1 MRIAGN
7 EVSYPRERMDQTMNS
22 KITNIKR
29 KRTRAARVPPVDL
42 ERIASGVRLILEG
55 IGDDPNRAGLLDTP
69 KRVAEMYA
77 ELTAGMREDAAQH
90 IVPLS
95 GNKHDEMVIVK
106 DISIASLCEHHLAP
120 FVGKCHVAYIPKNG
134 RILGLSKLA
143 RLTEAFARRLQLQER
158 LTSEIANTLFE
169 QLQPLGV
176 MVVIEAEHT
185 CMTLRGVRKPGA
197 ITVTSALL
205 GGFRKDPR
213 TRAEAMALITGNNK

>member
-1 MRIAGN
+1 M
-7 EVSYPRERMDQTMNS
+7 SS
-22 KITNIKR
+22 KITSAKR
-29 KRTRAARVPPVDL
+29 KRSKPARVPDVDL
-42 ERIASGVRLILEG
+42 DRIASGVRLILEG
-55 IGDDPNRAGLLDTP
+55 IGEDPNREALRDTP

-77 ELTAGMREDAAQH
+77 ELTAGMREDAAAH

-120 FVGKCHVAYIPKNG
+120 FVGKCHVAYIPKHG

-143 RLTEAFARRLQLQER
+143 RLTETFARRLQLQER

-197 ITVTSALL
+197 ITVTSAVL

-213 TRAEAMALITGNNK
+213 TRAEAMALITGSNK

>member
-1 MRIAGN
+1 M
-7 EVSYPRERMDQTMNS
+7 VV
-22 KITNIKR
+22 IKR
-29 KRTRAARVPPVDL
+29 VKSKKKRLPAVDL
-42 ERIASGVRLILEG
+42 NRIASGVRQILEG
-55 IGDDPNRAGLLDTP
+55 IGEDPNREGLLDTP

-77 ELTAGMREDAAQH
+77 ELTAGMREDAAEH

-120 FVGKCHVAYIPKNG
+120 FVGKCHIAYIPRNG
-134 RILGLSKLA
+134 RILGVSKLA
-143 RLTEAFARRLQLQER
+143 RLAETFARRLQLQER

-185 CMTLRGVRKPGA
+185 CMTLRGVKKSGA
-197 ITVTSALL
+197 VTVTSAVL
-205 GGFRKDPR
+205 GGFRKDSR
-213 TRAEAMALITGNNK
+213 TRAEAMALITGHSK